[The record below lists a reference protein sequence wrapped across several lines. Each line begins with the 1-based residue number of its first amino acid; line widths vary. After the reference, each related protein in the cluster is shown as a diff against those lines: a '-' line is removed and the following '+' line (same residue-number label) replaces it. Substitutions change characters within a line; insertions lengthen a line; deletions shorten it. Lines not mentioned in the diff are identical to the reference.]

1 MRNGYPVKHGALLR
15 NIHIQET
22 QMEKYDVII
31 IGAGVSGAACARELS
46 KYQLKTLVLEAS
58 EDVCTGTS
66 KANSGIVHAGYD
78 AREGSLMAKLN
89 VEGNAMMGELAK
101 DLDIPFKRNGSLVV
115 CIDEGSR
122 DKLDELLERGRRNG
136 VPDLRIIEREELKE
150 MEPNISDE
158 AVAALYAPTAGII
171 CPFLLTI
178 AMAENAAE
186 NGVEFRFNSP
196 VDTIEKAEGGFKV
209 TACADDGTT
218 QYFTKVVINAAGVY
232 SDRFHN
238 IFAKEKITIIP
249 RRGDYIL
256 MDKEAGGL
264 VQRTIFPLPGPMGK
278 GILVAPTVHGNLYAG
293 PTSIDIES
301 KEDHATRQDG
311 LSKVIADCGRYVKNV
326 PLRSAITSFSGNRAH
341 WEGHEFII
349 GELAEAPGFIDCAA
363 IESPGLTS
371 SPAIG
376 KMVSGIVYGILSPE
390 EKKTWKK
397 TRKGILDPNT
407 LSLEE
412 RNRLI
417 KEQPAYGRVVCRCE
431 GITEGEILDAIHR
444 PLGASTMDGLKRRVR
459 AGAGRCQAGFCTPRQ
474 MEILSRELG
483 ISMEEVTKRG
493 KGSYIVKGRA
503 KDEL

>member
-1 MRNGYPVKHGALLR
+1 M
-15 NIHIQET
+15 ET
-22 QMEKYDVII
+22 YDVVI

-46 KYQLKTLVLEAS
+46 AYRLRTLVLEAS
-58 EDVCTGTS
+58 EDVGTGAS

-89 VEGNAMMGELAK
+89 VEGNRLMGDLAK
-101 DLDIPFKRNGSLVV
+101 DLDIPFKRNGSLVI
-115 CIDEGSR
+115 CIDERSR
-122 DKLDELLERGRRNG
+122 GRLDELLARGKKNG
-136 VPDLRIIEREELKE
+136 VPNLRIIEQEELRK
-150 MEPNISDE
+150 MEPNISED

-196 VDTIEKAEGGFKV
+196 VTAIEKTGGGYLI
-209 TACADDGTT
+209 TADGPDGQKATV
-218 QYFTKVVINAAGVY
+218 FTKVVINAAGVY
-232 SDRFHN
+232 ADRFHN
-238 IFAKEKITIIP
+238 MFAKEQITIIP

-264 VQRTIFPLPGPMGK
+264 VAKTIFPLPGPMGK
-278 GILVAPTVHGNLYAG
+278 GILVAPTVHGNLFAG
-293 PTSIDIES
+293 PTSADIES
-301 KEDHATRQDG
+301 KEDHATTQEG
-311 LSKVIADCGRYVKNV
+311 LSRIMADCGRYVKNV
-326 PLRSAITSFSGNRAH
+326 PLRSSITSFSGNRAH
-341 WEGHEFII
+341 WPGHEFII
-349 GELAEAPGFIDCAA
+349 GELPEAPGFIDCAA
-363 IESPGLTS
+363 IESPGLSS

-376 KMVSGIVYGILSPE
+376 RMITEIAVKILQP
-390 EKKTWKK
+390 EKKGNWKK
-397 TRKGILDPNT
+397 TRKGILDPRT
-407 LSLEE
+407 LTVEE

-417 KEQPAYGRVVCRCE
+417 RESPAYGRVVCRCE
-431 GITEGEILDAIHR
+431 GVTEGEILDAIHR
-444 PLGASTMDGLKRRVR
+444 PLGATTMDGLKRRVR

-493 KGSYIVKGRA
+493 KGSYIVKGHA